1 MINTK
6 LVKRYVAFRETV
18 YKRFSKYHHIEN
30 LEGPNVL
37 VLSPHPDD
45 DVFGCGGTLA
55 KHKSQGHTVKIVY
68 LCNGDKGYD
77 KTNKADIVEIRR
89 REAIAAAGLL
99 GIEPDALIF
108 LNCPDE
114 QLKPVES
121 LIGPIRDLVGAFSPD
136 LIYLP
141 SFLDNHPDHW
151 NTNLI
156 LQATGI
162 KGVNIFAFE
171 VWTPI
176 IPNRLVDISAF
187 AEQKCKAIQAHQSQL
202 RQLDYQQAVFG
213 LNQYRAKLYSK
224 KKMDYAEAFLFMPV
238 ERYVGL
244 YHRANALNFK

>member
-1 MINTK
+1 MIHAK
-6 LVKRYVAFRETV
+6 LLKRYADFRETL
-18 YKRFSKYHHIEN
+18 YKRFSKFHHIEN

-45 DVFGCGGTLA
+45 DIFGCGGTLA
-55 KHKSQGHTVKIVY
+55 KHKNLGHTVKIVY
-68 LCNGDKGYD
+68 LCNGDKGCD
-77 KTNKADIVEIRR
+77 KTNKTGIVEIRR
-89 REAIAAAGLL
+89 QEAITAAALL
-99 GIEPDALIF
+99 GIKAADLIF

-121 LIGPIRDLVGAFSPD
+121 LTGQIRDLIGAFSPD

-156 LQATGI
+156 LQATGV
-162 KGVNIFAFE
+162 KGVNICAFE

-187 AEQKCKAIQAHQSQL
+187 AALKRKAMLAHQSQL
-202 RQLDYQQAVFG
+202 QQLDYQQAVFG

-224 KKMDYAEAFLFMPV
+224 KAMDYAEAFLFMPV
-238 ERYVGL
+238 EHYVGL
-244 YHRANALNFK
+244 YRAR

>member
-1 MINTK
+1 MINAT
-6 LVKRYVAFRETV
+6 LLKRYSELRETL
-18 YKRFSKYHHIEN
+18 YKQFSKYHHIEN

-55 KHKSQGHTVKIVY
+55 KHKSQGHAVKIVY
-68 LCNGDKGYD
+68 LCNGDKGCD
-77 KTNKADIVEIRR
+77 KTNKADIVEIRQ

-99 GIEPDALIF
+99 GVEQDALIF

-114 QLKPVES
+114 QLKPAKS
-121 LIGPIRDLVGAFSPD
+121 LTSQIRDLAGAFSPD

-156 LQATGI
+156 LQASGI
-162 KGVNIFAFE
+162 KGVNICAYE
-171 VWTPI
+171 VWTPT

-187 AEQKCKAIQAHQSQL
+187 AEQKRNAIQAHQSQL
-202 RQLDYQQAVFG
+202 QQLDYQQAVFG

-224 KKMDYAEAFLFMPV
+224 KAMDYAEAFLCMPV

-244 YHRANALNFK
+244 YGAR